1 MPYTTEEG
9 GRLHNFAKEPKVYNA
24 EAPDKKQQI
33 TSLVL
38 GVAAAALVGS
48 LFFIAFS
55 VSNVS

>member
-9 GRLHNFAKEPKVYNA
+9 GRLNNFAKEPRVYSA
-24 EAPDKKQQI
+24 EAPDKKQQVTYI
-33 TSLVL
+33 VL
-38 GVAAAALVGS
+38 GVAAAALVGG

>member
-9 GRLHNFAKEPKVYNA
+9 GRLNNFAKEPKVYNA